1 MEIVE
6 LLISE
11 EEVLF
16 VEMRLGMIGGEQVD
30 HLGRGVCGVP
40 EQRGVTHSEGRRSRW
55 SEGGQEGRLSCL
67 LLTGFSLRL
76 Q

>member
-16 VEMRLGMIGGEQVD
+16 VEMSLGMIGGEQLNR
-30 HLGRGVCGVP
+30 LGRGVCGDSG
-40 EQRGVTHSEGRRSRW
+40 QRGAPTVRKG
-55 SEGGQEGRLSCL
+55 
-67 LLTGFSLRL
+67 
-76 Q
+76 